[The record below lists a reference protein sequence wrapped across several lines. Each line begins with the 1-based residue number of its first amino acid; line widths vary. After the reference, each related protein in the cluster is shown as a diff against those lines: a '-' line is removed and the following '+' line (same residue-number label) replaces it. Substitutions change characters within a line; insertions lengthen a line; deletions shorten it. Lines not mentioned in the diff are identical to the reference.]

1 MRLTCP
7 NCDAQYEVDDAV
19 IPDDG
24 RDVQC
29 SNCGH
34 TWFQASAAS
43 LSEETESVSAGADE
57 AVDSDFD
64 DSFFASA
71 DEKAMAV
78 ETRPPEGADI
88 AAATA
93 NVAEKAPKKAVA
105 AEPPKTAPVT
115 PEPRRRTLDEAVV
128 NVLREE
134 AEREKMARQSEGSAL
149 ETQGDLGLAA
159 AVAGAIVAASDTV
172 GDTRVTPTKTAG
184 APDGALEAL
193 VSRTARR
200 ELLPDIE
207 EINSTL
213 RATSE
218 RGDEAAAKDAPET
231 LRQKRNG
238 FRRGFITSLVVM
250 ILLLIPYLL
259 ANNLA
264 ARFPGAA
271 PGLTRY
277 VDGIDAI
284 RVWMDQRMKSTTE
297 SMRDTS
303 EPSN

>member
-7 NCDAQYEVDDAV
+7 DCDAQYEVDDAV

-43 LSEETESVSAGADE
+43 VSEETASTLAGDDE

-64 DSFFASA
+64 DSLFASA
-71 DEKAMAV
+71 DETTPAV
-78 ETRPPEGADI
+78 EPSPPDVADI
-88 AAATA
+88 TATT
-93 NVAEKAPKKAVA
+93 VAEKTPKKAVA
-105 AEPPKTAPVT
+105 AEPPTTAPVT
-115 PEPRRRTLDEAVV
+115 PEPRRRSLDDAVV
-128 NVLREE
+128 KVLREE
-134 AEREKMARQSEGSAL
+134 AEREKTARRSEGSAL

-159 AVAGAIVAASDTV
+159 AVAGAIVAASDPA
-172 GDTRVTPTKTAG
+172 GDARVTPTKTAG
-184 APDGALEAL
+184 APDGARVAL
-193 VSRTARR
+193 LSRTARR

-238 FRRGFITSLVVM
+238 FRRGFVTALVVM

-271 PGLTRY
+271 PGLARY
-277 VDGIDAI
+277 VDGIDAV

-297 SMRDTS
+297 SMRDAP

>member
-7 NCDAQYEVDDAV
+7 SCDAQYEVDEAV
-19 IPDDG
+19 IPEDG

-29 SNCGH
+29 SSCGH

-43 LSEETESVSAGADE
+43 LAEHAQSAASQDLEE

-71 DEKAMAV
+71 DAS
-78 ETRPPEGADI
+78 PPPFAQVPPVPEATEPESTTDQPM
-88 AAATA
+88 AATA
-93 NVAEKAPKKAVA
+93 
-105 AEPPKTAPVT
+105 T
-115 PEPRRRTLDEAVV
+115 EPRRRTLDDAVR

-134 AEREKMARQSEGSAL
+134 AEREVKARQAEGSAL
-149 ETQGDLGLAA
+149 ETQGDLGLSAPVA
-159 AVAGAIVAASDTV
+159 AVSATAAEVGEDRQAAEHAEDTV
-172 GDTRVTPTKTAG
+172 
-184 APDGALEAL
+184 EAL

-218 RGDEAAAKDAPET
+218 RGNEAAAKDAPQT

-238 FRRGFITSLVVM
+238 FRRGFITSLVAM
-250 ILLLIPYLL
+250 ALLLLPYLFADGL
-259 ANNLA
+259 S
-264 ARFPGAA
+264 ARFPSAA
-271 PGLTRY
+271 SALTRY
-277 VDGIDAI
+277 VGGIDGI
-284 RVWMDQRMKSTTE
+284 RLWMDERMRSTTE
-297 SMRDTS
+297 LMRDTS
-303 EPSN
+303 QP

>member
-34 TWFQASAAS
+34 TWFQASAAA
-43 LSEETESVSAGADE
+43 LSEETRRGSQSLEE

-64 DSFFASA
+64 DSFFGASDEKTTALETPPETPPTAVPEIATASA
-71 DEKAMAV
+71 
-78 ETRPPEGADI
+78 
-88 AAATA
+88 
-93 NVAEKAPKKAVA
+93 APSEA
-105 AEPPKTAPVT
+105 APV
-115 PEPRRRTLDEAVV
+115 PSEPRRRTLDDEVV
-128 NVLREE
+128 SVLREE
-134 AEREKMARQSEGSAL
+134 AERETKARQAEGSAL
-149 ETQGDLGLAA
+149 ETQGDLGLSMASAGGMAA
-159 AVAGAIVAASDTV
+159 DSGSDMRAAQTQT
-172 GDTRVTPTKTAG
+172 GDTS
-184 APDGALEAL
+184 DGAVEAL

-218 RGDEAAAKDAPET
+218 RGNEAAAKDAPET

-250 ILLLIPYLL
+250 ILLLVPYIL

-264 ARFPGAA
+264 ARFPGTA
-271 PGLTRY
+271 PVLTRY

-284 RVWMDQRMKSTTE
+284 RLWMDQRMKSTTE
-297 SMRDTS
+297 SMRDTPA
-303 EPSN
+303 PSN

>member
-7 NCDAQYEVDDAV
+7 DCDAQYEVDDAV

-43 LSEETESVSAGADE
+43 VSEETASTLAGDDE

-64 DSFFASA
+64 DSLFASA
-71 DEKAMAV
+71 DETTPAV
-78 ETRPPEGADI
+78 EPSPPDVADI
-88 AAATA
+88 TATT
-93 NVAEKAPKKAVA
+93 VAEKTPKKAVA
-105 AEPPKTAPVT
+105 AEPPTTAPVT
-115 PEPRRRTLDEAVV
+115 PEPRRRSLDDAVV
-128 NVLREE
+128 KVLREE
-134 AEREKMARQSEGSAL
+134 AEREKTARRSEGSAL
-149 ETQGDLGLAA
+149 ETQGDLGL
-159 AVAGAIVAASDTV
+159 GA
-172 GDTRVTPTKTAG
+172 R
-184 APDGALEAL
+184 EAL
-193 VSRTARR
+193 LSRTARR

-238 FRRGFITSLVVM
+238 FRRGFVTALVVM

-271 PGLTRY
+271 PGLARY
-277 VDGIDAI
+277 VDGIDAV

-297 SMRDTS
+297 SMRDAP

>member
-43 LSEETESVSAGADE
+43 LNEVPEDVSRGLEE

-64 DSFFASA
+64 DSFFDAAEEKTASLDPPSPAATDVTASSA
-71 DEKAMAV
+71 DLSGAAPEKDMVSDQA
-78 ETRPPEGADI
+78 
-88 AAATA
+88 
-93 NVAEKAPKKAVA
+93 KA
-105 AEPPKTAPVT
+105 APVP
-115 PEPRRRTLDEAVV
+115 PEPRRRTLDDAVI

-134 AEREKMARQSEGSAL
+134 AERETKARHAEGSAL
-149 ETQGDLGLAA
+149 ETQGDLGLSMAS
-159 AVAGAIVAASDTV
+159 AGVMDSASDPRSDAPAAQPRTG
-172 GDTRVTPTKTAG
+172 GD
-184 APDGALEAL
+184 PDGTLEAL

-238 FRRGFITSLVVM
+238 FRRGFVTSLVVM
-250 ILLLIPYLL
+250 ILLLIPYIL
-259 ANNLA
+259 ANNLSE
-264 ARFPGAA
+264 RFPAAA
-271 PGLTRY
+271 PALTRY
-277 VDGIDAI
+277 VAGIDAI
-284 RVWMDQRMKSTTE
+284 RLWMDQRMKSTTE

-303 EPSN
+303 APAN